1 MLNEV
6 SEERE
11 SLLCSS
17 WMSFRFGRRAV
28 EYGRELKKRLRANL
42 NMRLNLGPVLL
53 QEQFEAVLFIFV
65 SLQVLKRETMVEL
78 VN

>member
-17 WMSFRFGRRAV
+17 WMSFRFWRRAV

-42 NMRLNLGPVLL
+42 NMRLNLRPVLL
-53 QEQFEAVLFIFV
+53 QEQFEAVLFFFV
-65 SLQVLKRETMVEL
+65 SLQVLKRETVVEL